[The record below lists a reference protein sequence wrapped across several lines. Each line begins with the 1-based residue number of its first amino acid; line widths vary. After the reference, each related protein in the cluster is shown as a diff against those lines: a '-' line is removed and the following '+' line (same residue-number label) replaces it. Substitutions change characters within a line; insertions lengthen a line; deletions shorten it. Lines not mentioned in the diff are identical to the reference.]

1 MWAKCCNTKPKNKRR
16 VTLIMSNKKSFFEY
30 MKTFFEHVTTYI
42 NDDTIQKVT
51 LDFHEY
57 LSSVIQFLCIIQYY
71 NNKMWLKI
79 K

>member
-1 MWAKCCNTKPKNKRR
+1 
-16 VTLIMSNKKSFFEY
+16 

-57 LSSVIQFLCIIQYY
+57 LSSVIQFLCIIQCY

-79 K
+79 NYYK